1 MSFKRNLSWIG
12 VAVAATFWV
21 VEGAIHHW
29 VFGERAG
36 LADILVPSTANE
48 WWMRS
53 LAGSLLIAFGA
64 YADRA
69 SQALLRA
76 QEERQAI
83 QVRLDDALTR
93 VLSGYLPICAHCKAI
108 REGERWVPVESFV
121 TDHTK
126 ALFSH
131 GLCPKCLLLYEEM
144 A

>member
-1 MSFKRNLSWIG
+1 MWFQRKLFWIG
-12 VAVAATFWV
+12 VAVAATFWLL
-21 VEGAIHHW
+21 EGAIHHW
-29 VFGERAG
+29 VFGEGAG
-36 LADILVPSTANE
+36 LAGNLVPSTANE

-53 LAGSLLIAFGA
+53 LAGLLLIAFGA

-76 QEERQAI
+76 QEEHRAI

-108 REGERWVPVESFV
+108 REGARWVPVETFV

-131 GLCPKCLLLYEEM
+131 GLCPKCLLLYEER